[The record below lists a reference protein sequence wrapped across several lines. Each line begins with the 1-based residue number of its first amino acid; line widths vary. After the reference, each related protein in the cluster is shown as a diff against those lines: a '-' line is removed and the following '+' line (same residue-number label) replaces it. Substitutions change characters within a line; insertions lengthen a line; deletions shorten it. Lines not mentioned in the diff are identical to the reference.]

1 MDSNTSLLN
10 QCFEQIANKNVDIT
24 EAVYKKYISNMPD
37 VAEHIAA
44 LDERMMGRMLDQVYR
59 LLLEDVD
66 DDYLAFEVSTHQSY
80 GATPERYMGLLIAVK
95 DSVKEVLSE
104 RWANAE
110 ERAWDKS
117 IKRVVSEIGRVNLVA
132 HGSMSEYEF

>member
-10 QCFEQIANKNVDIT
+10 QCFEQLANKNVDIT
-24 EAVYKKYISNMPD
+24 KAVYKSYISRMPD

-66 DDYLAFEVSTHQSY
+66 DDYLTFEVSTHQNY
-80 GATPERYMGLLIAVK
+80 GATPERYSGLLIAVK

-104 RWANAE
+104 CWTNAE

-117 IKRVVSEIGRVNLVA
+117 IKRVVSEIGRVNLEV
-132 HGSMSEYEF
+132 HGSMV